1 MPPSPVTDPRSPF
14 NPSNP
19 ASPINPSNPASP
31 YYRHRHHGRT
41 EQSSDKQDSANRK
54 RKYHGFMA
62 ENMYEQCLRY
72 HHKYTKKPATLLF
85 NPEEVSIYEQCCI
98 KNNYYLNDSPFENHS
113 HNPCACSLFTPEVKQ
128 KCEQVQAESGCSC
141 STVSSGTSSS
151 LLGVLFASI
160 SDSILE
166 SVKAFF

>member
-1 MPPSPVTDPRSPF
+1 MPPSPVTNPRSPF

-54 RKYHGFMA
+54 TKYHGFRA

-72 HHKYTKKPATLLF
+72 HHKYTKKPAMLLF
-85 NPEEVSIYEQCCI
+85 NPKEVSIYEQCCI
-98 KNNYYLNDSPFENHS
+98 KNNYYLNDSRFANQSHS
-113 HNPCACSLFTPEVKQ
+113 PCDCSLFTSDVKQ

-141 STVSSGTSSS
+141 SVVSSSSS
-151 LLGVLFASI
+151 NSLLSVFF
-160 SDSILE
+160 DSIFDSAVE
-166 SVKAFF
+166 SVKALF